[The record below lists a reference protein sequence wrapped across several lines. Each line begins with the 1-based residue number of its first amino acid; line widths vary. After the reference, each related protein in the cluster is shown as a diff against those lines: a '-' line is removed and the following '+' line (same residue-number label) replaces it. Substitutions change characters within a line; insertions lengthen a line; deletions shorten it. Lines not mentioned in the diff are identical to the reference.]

1 MNSSRT
7 LSHELIV
14 TDRAR
19 YLAEVRPELR
29 SRMIALRAARRVR
42 LGDTVALEFESPET
56 LLYQVQ
62 EMVIVEGA
70 LDDQAVSHELE
81 AYSRLLPDSHSL
93 TATAFLEGD
102 DVATVKE
109 DLLALTGLQH
119 AIALE
124 ITPIDE
130 ATIVIP
136 GLEVPGIDKEGPSE
150 VTQAV
155 HFLRF
160 NFDDT
165 SRDAFRDPSVPVELV
180 ADHPAYAASTPI
192 DGDLRR
198 RLLADLSLEG

>member
-1 MNSSRT
+1 MTTPRT
-7 LSHELIV
+7 LSSDQIV
-14 TDRAR
+14 TDRVE
-19 YLAEVRPELR
+19 YLTQVRPDLR
-29 SRMIALRAARRVR
+29 SRMIALRASRRIR
-42 LGDTVALEFESPET
+42 LGDTAVLEFECPDT

-70 LDDQAVSHELE
+70 LDDFSVAHELE

-93 TATAFLEGD
+93 TATVFLEGD
-102 DVATVKE
+102 DASTVKDE
-109 DLLALTGLQH
+109 LLALTGLQH

-124 ITPIDE
+124 ITPPGE
-130 ATIVIP
+130 ATVVIP
-136 GLEVPGIDKEGPSE
+136 GIEVPGLDEEGPSE

-160 NFDDT
+160 SFDDA
-165 SRDAFRDPSVPVELV
+165 SRDAFRDPQVPVELV
-180 ADHPAYAASTPI
+180 ADHPAYAASSPI